1 MKNFNFRWHLGHCN
15 EAYLPTQRGFES
27 HLGYWVGLQ
36 YYYNKT
42 YYGYDFHEGLDL
54 VTDPTAKEIY
64 STVSESFPIEK
75 LMLKNAPLF
84 VDLYIFLQ
92 QISH

>member
-1 MKNFNFRWHLGHCN
+1 MIFLFPFLRWHLGHCN
-15 EAYLPTQRGFES
+15 EAYLPTERGFDT

-54 VTDPTAKEIY
+54 ITDPIAQEIY
-64 STVSESFPIEK
+64 STVRNLVKKVNI
-75 LMLKNAPLF
+75 
-84 VDLYIFLQ
+84 Q
-92 QISH
+92 